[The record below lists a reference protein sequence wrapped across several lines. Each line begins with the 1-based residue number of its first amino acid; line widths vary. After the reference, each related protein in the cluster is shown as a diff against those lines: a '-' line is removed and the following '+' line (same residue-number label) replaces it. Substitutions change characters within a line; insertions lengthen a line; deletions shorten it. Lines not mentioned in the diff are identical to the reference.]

1 MWPRAQRE
9 WLALGAIVIL
19 AICVRLYRIGLDSFW
34 LDESASW
41 WFSSRPLAE
50 QWGQIPFYEPHPPLY
65 YGLLWLWSRLFGEGE
80 AALRGLSAFASVLIV
95 PVAYGMGR
103 LTLGGKKGVWI
114 GLLGAALVAL
124 YPAQIQ
130 YAQEARAYAL
140 LTLAV
145 SVLLVSLLWLI
156 AHPETLTR
164 PLRAI
169 FRDSS
174 SGARAAV
181 SGVVFATASSFW
193 LHNTALILA
202 GPLLLV
208 AALLVFSK
216 ISFSWQLARNFFLIG
231 IAILLLWA
239 PNIRWLVSGM
249 TEVTAGFW
257 LQRPR
262 WWDVMYVSDEL
273 LGSMNIAEHIS
284 WKIGLTALTLLL
296 VGLGTAALWRR
307 GSRQAAVLL
316 ASAVFMPFALCVLA
330 SYIITPIFMTRVL
343 LWIEIPALVLIAA
356 NLLWLP
362 SVFLRRSIAAIAV
375 GFLAVVVVSGWG
387 RNVKEPW
394 RDVARTIVEEAGPDD
409 LIIADTAYAQ
419 VPMLYYRVPERSSAR
434 WLPLPDAYP
443 LPLGKSGYPD
453 GFFVRVKID
462 EATLDRVRAAARSS
476 QKIWYVT
483 RGRTVYDWE
492 QQLPRALR
500 EVRGPGVVR
509 FSDGDSVM
517 LTEYGK

>member
-1 MWPRAQRE
+1 
-9 WLALGAIVIL
+9 
-19 AICVRLYRIGLDSFW
+19 
-34 LDESASW
+34 
-41 WFSSRPLAE
+41 
-50 QWGQIPFYEPHPPLY
+50 
-65 YGLLWLWSRLFGEGE
+65 
-80 AALRGLSAFASVLIV
+80 
-95 PVAYGMGR
+95 
-103 LTLGGKKGVWI
+103 
-114 GLLGAALVAL
+114 LGAALVAL
-124 YPAQIQ
+124 YPTQIQ

-156 AHPETLTR
+156 AHPETLNK
-164 PLRAI
+164 PLRVI
-169 FRDSS
+169 FRDGS
-174 SGARAAV
+174 SGTRAAV
-181 SGVVFATASSFW
+181 SGVVFATAAAFW

-202 GPLLLV
+202 GPLLLI

-216 ISFSWQLARNFFLIG
+216 VGFFWQLARNFFLIG

-239 PNIRWLVSGM
+239 PNIRWVVSGM
-249 TEVTAGFW
+249 TEVTSGFW
-257 LQRPR
+257 LQRPKL
-262 WWDVMYVSDEL
+262 WDFIYVGDEL
-273 LGSMNIAEHIS
+273 LGSMNVAEYVS
-284 WKIGLTALTLLL
+284 WKVGLTLLTL
-296 VGLGTAALWRR
+296 LFVVLGACALWRR
-307 GSRQAAVLL
+307 GQWQAAVLL
-316 ASAVFMPFALCVLA
+316 GCAVFMTFGLCVLV

-343 LWIEIPALVLIAA
+343 VWIEIPALVLIAA

-362 SVFLRRSIAAIAV
+362 SVFLRRSIASIAV

-409 LIIADTAYAQ
+409 LVVADTAYAQ
-419 VPMLYYRVPERSSAR
+419 VPMLYYRVPGRSAAR

-462 EATLDRVRAAARSS
+462 EATLERVRAAARTSR
-476 QKIWYVT
+476 KIWYVT

-500 EVRGPGVVR
+500 EVHGPGIVR
-509 FSDGDSVM
+509 FADGDSVM